1 MRRIRMVLALG
12 AAFAALSCTDLPL
25 DTGGGAGGDFD
36 IGVGSGTQPV
46 YSWPGG
52 GAFEVTVVRTS
63 NQTVAVWSI
72 VSPSAQN
79 IASGVRHGTVPGGS
93 IELSTRERTLSPGVE
108 YRVIVKLANDQE
120 AFRDFT
126 P

>member
-1 MRRIRMVLALG
+1 MRRTLTLGALI
-12 AAFAALSCTDLPL
+12 AAFATLGCTDLPL
-25 DTGGGAGGDFD
+25 DAGGDSGGDFD
-36 IGVGSGTQPV
+36 ISVGAGTQPV

-52 GAFEVTVVRTS
+52 PATGVEVVRTS
-63 NQTVAVWSI
+63 NQTLIVWGLS
-72 VSPSAQN
+72 SPSAQN

-93 IELSTRERTLSPGVE
+93 IELSARERSLAPGVE